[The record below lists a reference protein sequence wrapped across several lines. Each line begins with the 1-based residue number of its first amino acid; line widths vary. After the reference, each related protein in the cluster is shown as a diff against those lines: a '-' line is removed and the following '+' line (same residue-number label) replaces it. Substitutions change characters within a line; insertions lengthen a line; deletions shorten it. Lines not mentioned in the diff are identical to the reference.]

1 MVADRG
7 VLAGAAGA
15 LVFSVSERDVAGLAA
30 RWGMTVLTAIAVGFV
45 APAVSGDTVGL
56 IFSARA
62 AVLTVPLLAL
72 VAVATFSVAVS
83 APVWVL
89 VRRHATRERIPAQI
103 LVDE

>member
-1 MVADRG
+1 M
-7 VLAGAAGA
+7 
-15 LVFSVSERDVAGLAA
+15 
-30 RWGMTVLTAIAVGFV
+30 

-62 AVLTVPLLAL
+62 AVLTVPMLVL
-72 VAVATFSVAVS
+72 VAVAMFSVAVS

-89 VRRHATRERIPAQI
+89 VRRHAARERIPTQI